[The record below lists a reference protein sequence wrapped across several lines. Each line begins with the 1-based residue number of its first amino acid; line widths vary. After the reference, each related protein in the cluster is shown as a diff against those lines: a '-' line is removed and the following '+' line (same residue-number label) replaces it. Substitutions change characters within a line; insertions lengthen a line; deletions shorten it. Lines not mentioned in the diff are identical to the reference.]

1 MMRGN
6 PGRKRMRRY
15 RYAPGGRFVLIRRML
30 AVLCLL
36 GALAAGVRLVF
47 YFAESR
53 QTQEVNLAAAAL
65 YHGAEETGSAETPG
79 VTRPVVTGVL
89 VTPPPAAAQAAYQ
102 TILQRPLGK
111 FDDLIKTNPD
121 VVGWLTIPDM
131 VDLPV
136 VYKDNSYYLTH
147 DFNRSKSSAGTLFLD
162 VYHPLKA
169 SAQYLLIHGHNRKDG
184 TMFGKLQRYLSLSYY
199 REHPIITFSTLYQQS
214 TYAVFAVVKAPQ
226 SAHAAGYV
234 DYAGHTA
241 FATAQEF
248 ESFAGELADNSVFS
262 AAIGVQADDAL
273 LVLATCYG
281 DDDRLLVAARR
292 VREDETA
299 AWLKQLVG
307 YAREK

>member
-1 MMRGN
+1 MRKGHD
-6 PGRKRMRRY
+6 GRKRIRRY
-15 RYAPGGRFVLIRRML
+15 RYSPPGRRALLRKLL
-30 AVLCLL
+30 AVFCLL

-53 QTQEVNLAAAAL
+53 QTQKVNSAAAVL
-65 YHGAEETGSAETPG
+65 YHGAEEAEPAQTPEPL
-79 VTRPVVTGVL
+79 RPAVTGVL
-89 VTPPPAAAQAAYQ
+89 ITPPPAAAQAAFQ
-102 TILQRPLGK
+102 TILSKPLGK
-111 FDDLIKTNPD
+111 FTDLIKTNPD
-121 VVGWLTIPDM
+121 VAGWLNIPDM

-136 VYKDNSYYLTH
+136 VYRDNTYYLTH
-147 DFNRSKSSAGTLFLD
+147 DFNRQKSSAGTLFLD

-184 TMFGKLQRYLSLSYY
+184 TMFGKLQRYLSLAYY

-214 TYAVFAVVKAPQ
+214 TYAVFAVVKVPQ
-226 SAHAAGYV
+226 SAHAAGYM
-234 DYAGHTA
+234 DFAGHTS

-281 DDDRLLVAARR
+281 DDGRLLVAARR
-292 VREDETA
+292 AREDETA
-299 AWLKQLVG
+299 AWLKQLAG